1 MFYSKTTTWNWK
13 VMVMNQILQYIELH
27 LEDDLSIKQLA
38 DVAGYSE
45 YYFIRLFKS
54 YTNQTVM
61 EYICR
66 RRLIRSCDD
75 ILSGMRLID
84 VAMKYGWKSHS
95 AFPKSFNREF
105 GFSPSLLRTKKTQ
118 LDCLGGSYMNPI
130 FLKATEVGTI
140 KEKLFELLKDTVAQ
154 NAIEINDRILNEVY
168 LIACKAYEGKR
179 RYSGEEYVT
188 HPLNVAILLAEL
200 GAESDTVLAGL
211 FCDVKTKGNNINL
224 EKELPANVWNIVNL
238 LEERKNDEAIVTKLA
253 ERLHNMRTINFIDD
267 DSKKAKKVK
276 ETIEIYLPLARRINN
291 QKLIDELNDL
301 AMKYNM

>member
-1 MFYSKTTTWNWK
+1 
-13 VMVMNQILQYIELH
+13 MVMNQIIKYIELH
-27 LEDDLSIKQLA
+27 LEDDLTIKQLA

-45 YYFIRLFKS
+45 YYFIRVFKS

-66 RRLIRSCDD
+66 RRLIKSCDD
-75 ILSGMRLID
+75 IISGMRLID

-95 AFPKSFNREF
+95 AFSKSFNREL
-105 GFSPSLLRTKKTQ
+105 GFSPSLLRTMKTQ
-118 LDCLGGSYMNPI
+118 LDCLGGSYMNQI
-130 FLKATEVGTI
+130 FLKATEVGAG

-154 NAIEINDRILNEVY
+154 NAIGIDDKILNDVY
-168 LIACKAYEGKR
+168 LVACKAYEGKR

-200 GAESDTVLAGL
+200 GAERDTVLAGL

-224 EKELPANVWNIVNL
+224 EKELPANVWNIVKI
-238 LEERKNDEAIVTKLA
+238 LEEKKNDETIVIKLA
-253 ERLHNMRTINFIDD
+253 ERLHNMRTIEFID

-291 QKLIDELNDL
+291 QKLIDEFNDL
-301 AMKYNM
+301 TMKYNV

>member
-1 MFYSKTTTWNWK
+1 MFYSITTTWKWK
-13 VMVMNQILQYIELH
+13 VMVMNQIIQYIELH

-66 RRLIRSCDD
+66 RRLIKLCDD

-95 AFPKSFNREF
+95 AFSKSFNREI
-105 GFSPSLLRTKKTQ
+105 GFSPSLLRTMKTQ
-118 LDCLGGSYMNPI
+118 LDCLGGSYMNKI
-130 FLKATEVGTI
+130 FLKATEVGAG
-140 KEKLFELLKDTVAQ
+140 KEKLFELLKDTVYQ
-154 NAIEINDRILNEVY
+154 NAIEIDDGILNEVY
-168 LIACKAYEGKR
+168 LIACKAYDGKR

-211 FCDVKTKGNNINL
+211 FCDVKTKGNSINL

-238 LEERKNDEAIVTKLA
+238 LEEKKNDEAIVIKLA
-253 ERLHNMRTINFIDD
+253 ERLHNMRTIDFIDN
-267 DSKKAKKVK
+267 SKKAKKVK
-276 ETIEIYLPLARRINN
+276 ETIEIYLPLARQINN

-301 AMKYNM
+301 AMKYNV

>member
-1 MFYSKTTTWNWK
+1 
-13 VMVMNQILQYIELH
+13 MVMNQVIQYIELH

-66 RRLIRSCDD
+66 RRLIKSCDD

-95 AFPKSFNREF
+95 AFSKSFNREI
-105 GFSPSLLRTKKTQ
+105 GFSPSLLRTMKTQ
-118 LDCLGGSYMNPI
+118 LDCLGGSYMNQI
-130 FLKATEVGTI
+130 FLKATEVGTS
-140 KEKLFELLKDTVAQ
+140 KENLFELLKDTVAQ
-154 NAIEINDRILNEVY
+154 NAIEIDNSILNEVY

-211 FCDVKTKGNNINL
+211 FCDVKTKGNDRNL
-224 EKELPANVWNIVNL
+224 EKDLPANVWNIVSL
-238 LEERKNDEAIVTKLA
+238 LEERNNDETIIIKLA
-253 ERLHNMRTINFIDD
+253 ERLHNMRTIDFIDA
-267 DSKKAKKVK
+267 SKKAKKVK
-276 ETIEIYLPLARRINN
+276 ETIEIYLPLARRIKN

-301 AMKYNM
+301 AMKYNV

>member
-1 MFYSKTTTWNWK
+1 MFYSITTTWKWK
-13 VMVMNQILQYIELH
+13 VMVVDQIIQYIELH
-27 LEDDLSIKQLA
+27 LEDDLSIRQLA
-38 DVAGYSE
+38 DIAGYSE
-45 YYFIRLFKS
+45 YYFIRVFKS

-66 RRLIRSCDD
+66 RRLIKSCDD
-75 ILSGMRLID
+75 IISGMRLID

-95 AFPKSFNREF
+95 AFSRSFNREF
-105 GFSPSLLRTKKTQ
+105 GFSPSLLRTMKTQ
-118 LDCLGGSYMNPI
+118 LDCLGGSYMNQI
-130 FLKATEVGTI
+130 FLKSTEVGAG

-154 NAIEINDRILNEVY
+154 NAIKIDDMILYDVY
-168 LIACKAYEGKR
+168 LVACKAYEGKR

-224 EKELPANVWNIVNL
+224 EKDLPTNVWNIVKI
-238 LEERKNDEAIVTKLA
+238 LEEKKNDEAIVIKIA
-253 ERLHNMRTINFIDD
+253 ERLHNMRTIDFID
-267 DSKKAKKVK
+267 DSKKEKKVK

-301 AMKYNM
+301 VMKYNV

>member
-1 MFYSKTTTWNWK
+1 MFYNITTTWEWK
-13 VMVMNQILQYIELH
+13 LMVMNQILQYIELH

-45 YYFIRLFKS
+45 YYFIRLFKT

-66 RRLIRSCDD
+66 RRLIRSCND

-95 AFPKSFNREF
+95 AFSKSFNREI
-105 GFSPSLLRTKKTQ
+105 GFSPSLLRTMKTQ

-130 FLKATEVGTI
+130 FLKATEVGAG
-140 KEKLFELLKDTVAQ
+140 KEKLFELLKDTVVQ
-154 NAIEINDRILNEVY
+154 NAIEIDDRILNEVY

-211 FCDVKTKGNNINL
+211 FCDVKTKGNSINL

-238 LEERKNDEAIVTKLA
+238 LEEEKIDEAIVIKLA
-253 ERLHNMRTINFIDD
+253 ERLHNMRTIDFIDD

-301 AMKYNM
+301 AMKYNV

>member
-1 MFYSKTTTWNWK
+1 MA
-13 VMVMNQILQYIELH
+13 MNQIIKYIELH
-27 LEDDLSIKQLA
+27 LEDDLTIKQLA
-38 DVAGYSE
+38 DVAGYSV
-45 YYFIRLFKS
+45 YYFIRVFKS

-66 RRLIRSCDD
+66 RRLIKSCDD
-75 ILSGMRLID
+75 IISGMRLID

-95 AFPKSFNREF
+95 AFSKSFNRGF
-105 GFSPSLLRTKKTQ
+105 GFPPSLLRTMKTQ
-118 LDCLGGSYMNPI
+118 LDCLGGSYMNQI
-130 FLKATEVGTI
+130 FLKSTEVGAG
-140 KEKLFELLKDTVAQ
+140 KEKLFELLKDTVVQ
-154 NAIEINDRILNEVY
+154 NAIGIDEKILNDVY
-168 LIACKAYEGKR
+168 LVACKAYEGKR

-200 GAESDTVLAGL
+200 GAERDTVLAGL

-224 EKELPANVWNIVNL
+224 EKELPANVWNIVKI
-238 LEERKNDEAIVTKLA
+238 LEEKKNDETIVIKLA
-253 ERLHNMRTINFIDD
+253 ERLHNMRTIEFID

-301 AMKYNM
+301 AMKYNV

>member
-1 MFYSKTTTWNWK
+1 
-13 VMVMNQILQYIELH
+13 MVMNQILQYIELH

-95 AFPKSFNREF
+95 AFSKSFNREI
-105 GFSPSLLRTKKTQ
+105 GFSPSLLRTMKTQ
-118 LDCLGGSYMNPI
+118 LGCLGGSYMNQI
-130 FLKATEVGTI
+130 FLKATEVGAG
-140 KEKLFELLKDTVAQ
+140 KEKLFELLKDTVVQ
-154 NAIEINDRILNEVY
+154 NAIEIDDRILNEVY
-168 LIACKAYEGKR
+168 LTACKAYEGKR

-238 LEERKNDEAIVTKLA
+238 LEEKKNDEAIVIKLA
-253 ERLHNMRTINFIDD
+253 ERLHNMRTIDFIDD

-301 AMKYNM
+301 AMKYNV

>member
-1 MFYSKTTTWNWK
+1 MA
-13 VMVMNQILQYIELH
+13 MNQIIKYIELH
-27 LEDDLSIKQLA
+27 LEDDLTIKQLA

-45 YYFIRLFKS
+45 YYFIRVFKS

-66 RRLIRSCDD
+66 RRLIKSCDD
-75 ILSGMRLID
+75 IISGMRLID

-95 AFPKSFNREF
+95 AFSKSFKREF
-105 GFSPSLLRTKKTQ
+105 GFPPSLLRTMKTQ
-118 LDCLGGSYMNPI
+118 LDFLGGSYMNQI
-130 FLKATEVGTI
+130 FLKSTEVGAS
-140 KEKLFELLKDTVAQ
+140 KEKLFELLKDTVVQ
-154 NAIEINDRILNEVY
+154 NAIGIDEKILNDVY
-168 LIACKAYEGKR
+168 LVACKAYEGKR

-200 GAESDTVLAGL
+200 GAERDTVLAGL
-211 FCDVKTKGNNINL
+211 FCDVKTKGNNINF
-224 EKELPANVWNIVNL
+224 EKELPANVWNIVKI
-238 LEERKNDEAIVTKLA
+238 LEEKKNDETIIIKLA
-253 ERLHNMRTINFIDD
+253 QRLHNMRTIEFID

-301 AMKYNM
+301 AMKYNV

>member
-1 MFYSKTTTWNWK
+1 
-13 VMVMNQILQYIELH
+13 MVMNQIIKYIELH
-27 LEDDLSIKQLA
+27 LEDDLTIKQLA

-45 YYFIRLFKS
+45 YYFIRVFKS

-66 RRLIRSCDD
+66 RRLIKSCDD
-75 ILSGMRLID
+75 IISGMRLID

-95 AFPKSFNREF
+95 AFSKSFNREL
-105 GFSPSLLRTKKTQ
+105 GFPPSLLRTMKTQ
-118 LDCLGGSYMNPI
+118 LDCLGGSYMNQI
-130 FLKATEVGTI
+130 FLKATEVGAG
-140 KEKLFELLKDTVAQ
+140 KEKLLELLKDTVAQ
-154 NAIEINDRILNEVY
+154 NAIGIDDKILNDVY
-168 LIACKAYEGKR
+168 LVACKAYEGKR

-200 GAESDTVLAGL
+200 GAERDTVLAGL

-224 EKELPANVWNIVNL
+224 EKELPANVWNIVKI
-238 LEERKNDEAIVTKLA
+238 LEEKKNDETIVIKLA
-253 ERLHNMRTINFIDD
+253 ERLHNMRTIEFID

-301 AMKYNM
+301 AMKYNV

>member
-1 MFYSKTTTWNWK
+1 MFYSITTTWKWK
-13 VMVMNQILQYIELH
+13 VMVMNQIIQYIELH

-66 RRLIRSCDD
+66 RRLIKSCDD

-95 AFPKSFNREF
+95 AFSKSFNREI
-105 GFSPSLLRTKKTQ
+105 GFSPSLLRTMKTQ
-118 LDCLGGSYMNPI
+118 LDCLGGSYMNQI
-130 FLKATEVGTI
+130 FLKATEVGAG

-154 NAIEINDRILNEVY
+154 NAIEIDDKILKDVY
-168 LIACKAYEGKR
+168 LVACKAYEGKR

-200 GAESDTVLAGL
+200 GAERDTVLAGL

-224 EKELPANVWNIVNL
+224 EKELPANVWNIVKI
-238 LEERKNDEAIVTKLA
+238 LEEKKNDEAIVIKLA
-253 ERLHNMRTINFIDD
+253 ERLHNMRTIEFID

-276 ETIEIYLPLARRINN
+276 DTIEIYLPLARRINN

-301 AMKYNM
+301 AMKYNV

>member
-1 MFYSKTTTWNWK
+1 
-13 VMVMNQILQYIELH
+13 MVMDQIIKYIELH
-27 LEDDLSIKQLA
+27 LEDDLTIKQLA

-45 YYFIRLFKS
+45 YHFIRVFKS

-66 RRLIRSCDD
+66 RRLIKSCDD
-75 ILSGMRLID
+75 IISGMRLID

-95 AFPKSFNREF
+95 AFSKSFNREL
-105 GFSPSLLRTKKTQ
+105 GFPPSLLRTMKTQ
-118 LDCLGGSYMNPI
+118 LDCLGGSYMNQI
-130 FLKATEVGTI
+130 FLKSTEVGAG

-154 NAIEINDRILNEVY
+154 NAIGIDDKILNDVY

-200 GAESDTVLAGL
+200 GAERDTVLAGL

-224 EKELPANVWNIVNL
+224 EKELPANVWNIVKI
-238 LEERKNDEAIVTKLA
+238 LEEKKNDETIVIKLA
-253 ERLHNMRTINFIDD
+253 ERLHNMRTIEFID

-291 QKLIDELNDL
+291 QKLTDELNDL
-301 AMKYNM
+301 AMKYNV